1 MLDKIALSPRSYALL
16 CLSYGAEVVESAL
29 TKIDK
34 KYCEDCARYS
44 DAKDFYAVKS
54 VCADLSKRN

>member
-1 MLDKIALSPRSYALL
+1 MLERIALSPRSYALL
-16 CLSYGAEVVESAL
+16 CLSSGAEVVENAL

-34 KYCEDCARYS
+34 KYIEESVRCS

>member
-1 MLDKIALSPRSYALL
+1 MLERIALSPRSYALL
-16 CLSYGAEVVESAL
+16 CLSYGAEVVENAL

-34 KYCEDCARYS
+34 KYIEESVRCS